1 MQTIYLYMVP
11 VYGRMVEAGKYTV
24 DETDMTKKLVPA
36 EYLTLVV
43 EWLASRGYRQQI
55 EEATTTDDVASIIWE
70 D

>member
-43 EWLASRGYRQQI
+43 EWLVSRSTGN
-55 EEATTTDDVASIIWE
+55 
-70 D
+70 